1 MDNFDMILKRADI
14 QSIREYIINGAG
26 DGDIDP
32 RTYEERQLEAEQPM
46 RDFLE
51 SHYPDEQERA
61 EAFESIVL
69 AISGNQD
76 IFLEIGMI
84 TGARLCYQ
92 LLLGGEGKE

>member
-1 MDNFDMILKRADI
+1 MDNFNVILKRADI

-26 DGDIDP
+26 DGKIDL
-32 RTYEERQLEAEQPM
+32 RTYHERQQAAEQHM

-51 SHYPDEQERA
+51 SRYPDERERA
-61 EAFESIVL
+61 AVFDKIVL